1 MWSMIIKK
9 RVKSNELKMLDWLAP
24 RMEFTEKE
32 KQRHYSLRKGFEG
45 EIKFDIWMEALE
57 IEHLTLNDLLLEV
70 GGTTFQI
77 DSLIIIQDAIL
88 VFEVKYYEGDYY
100 YEGERLKKING
111 SEIKDPLLQL
121 KRSISLLRQ
130 LFESLGFRLVIESSV
145 VFINPEFTLYQ
156 SPKDAPIIF
165 LSQLN
170 RYMKKLNKRQSKLT
184 NLHRKIAEKL
194 LTLHQTDSP
203 YKRVPK
209 YNYDQLAKG
218 LMCEECHQPMNRTE
232 KKEFVCSHCG
242 THEKIDAAVMR
253 CIEEIRLLVPERKLT
268 TALIFDWC
276 NGVLSRKIIRHILKN
291 NFNVV
296 GTHRHQFFEYT
307 K

>member
-1 MWSMIIKK
+1 MILKE

-32 KQRHYSLRKGFEG
+32 KQRHFNLRKGFEG
-45 EIKFDIWMEALE
+45 EIKFDIWMESLE

-130 LFESLGFRLVIESSV
+130 LFESLGFRLVIGSSV

-165 LSQLN
+165 PSQLN
-170 RYMKKLNKRQSKLT
+170 RYMKNLNKKHSKLT
-184 NLHRKIAEKL
+184 NLHKKIAEKL
-194 LTLHQTDSP
+194 LQLHQTDSP
-203 YKRVPK
+203 YKRIPS
-209 YNYDQLAKG
+209 YEYDQLAKG
-218 LMCEECHQPMNRTE
+218 LMCKECHQLMDKIER
-232 KKEFVCSHCG
+232 KEFVCSHCG
-242 THEKIDAAVMR
+242 THEKIDSAVMR
-253 CIEEIRLLVPERKLT
+253 SIEEIRLLFPERKLT

-276 NGVLSRKIIRHILKN
+276 KGVLPIKAVRRVLNKNFRPVGDRH
-291 NFNVV
+291 
-296 GTHRHQFFEYT
+296 TRHYT
-307 K
+307 

>member
-1 MWSMIIKK
+1 
-9 RVKSNELKMLDWLAP
+9 MLDWLAP
-24 RMEFTEKE
+24 RMDFTEKE
-32 KQRHYSLRKGFEG
+32 KQRHFSLRKGFEG
-45 EIKFDIWMEALE
+45 EIKFDSWMENLQ

-77 DSLIIIQDAIL
+77 DSLVIVQDTIL

-130 LFESLGFRLVIESSV
+130 LFESLGFHLTIESSV
-145 VFINPEFTLYQ
+145 IFINPEFTLYQ

-165 LSQLN
+165 PSQLN
-170 RYMKKLNKRQSKLT
+170 RYMKKLNKKQSKLT
-184 NLHRKIAEKL
+184 ILHRKIAEKL
-194 LTLHQTDSP
+194 LQLHQTDSP

-209 YNYDQLAKG
+209 YEYEKLAKG
-218 LMCEECHQPMNRTE
+218 FICGECHQLLDKIE
-232 KKEFVCSHCG
+232 KKDFVCSHCG
-242 THEKIDAAVMR
+242 THEKIDHAVMR
-253 CIEEIRLLVPERKLT
+253 SIEEIMLLFPEKKLT
-268 TALIFDWC
+268 TALVYDWC
-276 NGVLSRKIIRHILKN
+276 KGVLPIKAFRRVLNKNFSSVGDRH
-291 NFNVV
+291 
-296 GTHRHQFFEYT
+296 TRHY

>member
-1 MWSMIIKK
+1 MWSMILKNRNK
-9 RVKSNELKMLDWLAP
+9 PDELKMLDWLAP
-24 RMEFTEKE
+24 RMEFSEQE

-45 EIKFDIWMEALE
+45 EIKFDIWLESLE
-57 IEHLTLNDLLLEV
+57 IEHLILNDLLLEV

-77 DSLIIIQDAIL
+77 DSLVIIQDAFL
-88 VFEVKYYEGDYY
+88 VFEVKYYAGDYY

-121 KRSISLLRQ
+121 KRCISLLRQ

-165 LSQLN
+165 PSQLN
-170 RYMKKLNKRQSKLT
+170 RYMKNLNKKHSKLT

-194 LTLHQTDSP
+194 LQLHQTDSP
-203 YKRVPK
+203 YKRLPH
-209 YNYDQLAKG
+209 YEYEQLKKG
-218 LMCEECHQPMNRTE
+218 LMCEECHQLMDTIE

-242 THEKIDAAVMR
+242 THEKIDTAVMR
-253 CIEEIRLLVPERKLT
+253 SIEEIRLLFPERKLT
-268 TALIFDWC
+268 TALVYDWC

-291 NFNVV
+291 NFNAV
-296 GTHRHQFFEYT
+296 GTNRHQFFE
-307 K
+307 

>member
-1 MWSMIIKK
+1 MILKK
-9 RVKSNELKMLDWLAP
+9 RFKSIELKMLDWLAP
-24 RMEFTEKE
+24 RMEFTEQE

-45 EIKFDIWMEALE
+45 EIKFDIWMESLE
-57 IEHLTLNDLLLEV
+57 IEHLILNDLLLEV

-77 DSLIIIQDAIL
+77 DSLVIIQDAIL
-88 VFEVKYYEGDYY
+88 VFEVKYYVGDYY

-165 LSQLN
+165 PSQLN
-170 RYMKKLNKRQSKLT
+170 RYMKTLNKKHSKLT

-194 LTLHQTDSP
+194 LQLHQTDSP
-203 YKRVPK
+203 YKRVPH
-209 YNYDQLAKG
+209 YEYEQLAKG
-218 LMCEECHQPMNRTE
+218 IVCGECHQIMDTIE

-242 THEKIDAAVMR
+242 THEKIDTAVMR
-253 CIEEIRLLVPERKLT
+253 SIEEIKLLFPEKQIT
-268 TALIFDWC
+268 TSLIYDWC
-276 NGVLSRKIIRHILKN
+276 NGVLPIKAVRRVLNKHYSPVGDRHMRYYK
-291 NFNVV
+291 
-296 GTHRHQFFEYT
+296 
-307 K
+307 

>member
-1 MWSMIIKK
+1 
-9 RVKSNELKMLDWLAP
+9 
-24 RMEFTEKE
+24 MEFTGKE

-45 EIKFDIWMEALE
+45 EIKFDLWMEALE

-165 LSQLN
+165 PSQLN
-170 RYMKKLNKRQSKLT
+170 RYMKNLNKKHSKLT

-194 LTLHQTDSP
+194 LQLHQTDSP

-209 YNYDQLAKG
+209 YDYDQLAKG
-218 LMCEECHQPMNRTE
+218 LMCEECHQPLNRTE

-242 THEKIDAAVMR
+242 KHEKIDAAVMR
-253 CIEEIRLLVPERKLT
+253 SIEEIRLLFPERRLT

-276 NGVLSRKIIRHILKN
+276 NGVLPIKAVRRVLNTHCSPVGDRHMRYYK
-291 NFNVV
+291 
-296 GTHRHQFFEYT
+296 
-307 K
+307 

>member
-121 KRSISLLRQ
+121 QRSISLLRQ

-156 SPKDAPIIF
+156 SPKDATIIF
-165 LSQLN
+165 PSQLN

-194 LTLHQTDSP
+194 LQLHQTDSP
-203 YKRVPK
+203 YKRVPR
-209 YNYDQLAKG
+209 YDYDQLAKG
-218 LMCEECHQPMNRTE
+218 LMCEECHHPMNRTE

-253 CIEEIRLLVPERKLT
+253 SIEEIRLLFPERKLT

-276 NGVLSRKIIRHILKN
+276 NGVLPIKAVRRVLNKHCSPVGDRHMRYYK
-291 NFNVV
+291 
-296 GTHRHQFFEYT
+296 
-307 K
+307 

>member
-1 MWSMIIKK
+1 MWSMILKK

-32 KQRHYSLRKGFEG
+32 KQRHFSLRKGFEG
-45 EIKFDIWMEALE
+45 EIKFDIWMESLE

-77 DSLIIIQDAIL
+77 DSLVIIQDAIL
-88 VFEVKYYEGDYY
+88 VFEVKYYVGDYY

-156 SPKDAPIIF
+156 SPMDAPIIF
-165 LSQLN
+165 PSQLN
-170 RYMKKLNKRQSKLT
+170 RYMKNLNKKHSNLT
-184 NLHRKIAEKL
+184 TLHRKIAEKL
-194 LTLHQTDSP
+194 LQLHQTDSP

-209 YNYDQLAKG
+209 YEYEQLAKG
-218 LMCEECHQPMNRTE
+218 LMCEECHQILDKIE

-242 THEKIDAAVMR
+242 THEGIDDAVMR
-253 CIEEIRLLVPERKLT
+253 SIEEIKLLFPERKLT
-268 TALIFDWC
+268 STEIYNWS
-276 NGVLSRKIIRHILKN
+276 NGLLSRKTIRHILRN
-291 NFNVV
+291 HFNVV
-296 GTHRHQFFEYT
+296 GTRRHQFFE
-307 K
+307 

>member
-1 MWSMIIKK
+1 MWSMIIKT
-9 RVKSNELKMLDWLAP
+9 RVKSNELKMLDCLAP

-45 EIKFDIWMEALE
+45 EIKFDIWMESLE

-77 DSLIIIQDAIL
+77 DSLVIVQDNIL

-130 LFESLGFRLVIESSV
+130 LFESLGFKLVIVSSV

-165 LSQLN
+165 PSQLN
-170 RYMKKLNKRQSKLT
+170 RYMNSLNKKHSKMT
-184 NLHRKIAEKL
+184 TLHRKMAEKL
-194 LTLHQTDSP
+194 LQLHQADSP

-209 YNYDQLAKG
+209 YDYDHLVKG
-218 LMCEECHQPMNRTE
+218 FMCGECHQPLDRTE

-253 CIEEIRLLVPERKLT
+253 NIEEIKLLFPEKKLT
-268 TALIFDWC
+268 TALVYDWC
-276 NGVLSRKIIRHILKN
+276 NGVLPIKAIRRVLNKN
-291 NFNVV
+291 FSPVED
-296 GTHRHQFFEYT
+296 RHTRHYT
-307 K
+307 

>member
-1 MWSMIIKK
+1 MWNMILKK
-9 RVKSNELKMLDWLAP
+9 RVKSEELKMLDWLAP
-24 RMEFTEKE
+24 RMGFTEKE

-45 EIKFDIWMEALE
+45 EIKFDRWMENLE

-77 DSLIIIQDAIL
+77 DSLVIVQDTIL

-130 LFESLGFRLVIESSV
+130 LFESLGFHLMIEPSV

-165 LSQLN
+165 PSQLN
-170 RYMKKLNKRQSKLT
+170 RYMKKLNKKQSKLT

-194 LTLHQTDSP
+194 LQLHQTDSP

-209 YNYDQLAKG
+209 YEYEQLAKG
-218 LMCEECHQPMNRTE
+218 FMCGECHQLLDRIE
-232 KKEFVCSHCG
+232 KKDFVCSHCG
-242 THEKIDAAVMR
+242 THEKIDHAVMR
-253 CIEEIRLLVPERKLT
+253 SIEEITLLLPEKKLT
-268 TALIFDWC
+268 TALVYDWC

-296 GTHRHQFFEYT
+296 GTNRHQFFE
-307 K
+307 